1 LFFFLRVRSL
11 KLSTARLLV
20 SHGADPNL
28 ANNRGETAMSIAEY
42 LQTDEKQSF
51 INVLIRKYNRKENVF
66 IQFIRL
72 NKTIPHPIS
81 I

>member
-11 KLSTARLLV
+11 KLSTARILV

-28 ANNRGETAMSIAEY
+28 ANNRGETPMSIAEY

>member
-1 LFFFLRVRSL
+1 MFFFLRVRSL
-11 KLSTARLLV
+11 KLSTARILV

-28 ANNRGETAMSIAEY
+28 ANNRGETPMSIAEY